1 MVSVCELRGARVTV
15 YIKRRVSNDLV
26 VRIRARLARTRIG
39 TIMRDGSGASA
50 VEFALILPVL
60 LTMLFAVIKFGI
72 AINNNIELTSG
83 TRAGARVLAVSRGSA
98 TPYSDSLAAF
108 NSSAPNITAQ
118 VSMTVNGAA
127 CSANGTCVTLLT
139 GASGQPVS
147 VTATYSCDLTIGG
160 FNFVPGCQLN
170 SQTTERV
177 E

>member
-1 MVSVCELRGARVTV
+1 MTV
-15 YIKRRVSNDLV
+15 YKKHRIGSGLV
-26 VRIRARLARTRIG
+26 GRLRLRLARARIG
-39 TIMRDGSGASA
+39 AVARDGSGASA

-72 AINNNIELTSG
+72 ALNNNIELTSG
-83 TRAGARVLAVSRGSA
+83 TRAGARILAVSRGSA

-108 NSSAPNITAQ
+108 NSSAPNITAH
-118 VSMTVNGAA
+118 VTMSVNGAA
-127 CSANGTCVTLLT
+127 CSANGTCATLLT
-139 GASGQPVS
+139 GASTQPVS

-160 FNFVPGCQLN
+160 INFAPGCQLN

>member
-1 MVSVCELRGARVTV
+1 MT
-15 YIKRRVSNDLV
+15 
-26 VRIRARLARTRIG
+26 
-39 TIMRDGSGASA
+39 
-50 VEFALILPVL
+50 LPVL
-60 LTMLFAVIKFGI
+60 LTLLFAVIKFGI
-72 AINNNIELTSG
+72 SINNNIELTSG
-83 TRAGARVLAVSRGSA
+83 TRAGARILACQPRQR
-98 TPYSDSLAAF
+98 PRYSDSLAAF
-108 NSSAPNITAQ
+108 NSSAPNITAH

-170 SQTTERV
+170 SQTTE